1 MTLFPESIKNKK
13 TETNLILFSR
23 RNRIELGKA
32 QYKVEG
38 GKLIKVQLK
47 LEDEKIKEA
56 KITGDFFLH
65 PEELID
71 ELEKKLEGSELNENV
86 LADHIKAF
94 IKRNKA
100 VLLGVTPEDF
110 AKCIVMAGAKND

>member
-1 MTLFPESIKNKK
+1 MTRTNLFPA
-13 TETNLILFSR
+13 SR
-23 RNRIELGKA
+23 RNRTEVGKA

-47 LEDEKIKEA
+47 LEDDKIKEA

-71 ELEKKLEGSELNENV
+71 ELEKTLEGSEINEDV